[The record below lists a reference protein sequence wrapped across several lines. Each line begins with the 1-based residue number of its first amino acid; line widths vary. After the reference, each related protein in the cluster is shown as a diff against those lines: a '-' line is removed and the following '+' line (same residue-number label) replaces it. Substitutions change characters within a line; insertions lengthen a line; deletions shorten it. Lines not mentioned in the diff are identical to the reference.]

1 MSSKIVYFL
10 AALLA
15 ILCLLQQFES
25 TAAANTQLRRAFS
38 RDTLAARKQLQQ
50 NTHINRLNNNQYNN
64 QNNEDET
71 DDDND
76 DDAAVDG
83 GFAVDEDDTANSALR
98 NVNAENA
105 AQAHEQTEVEATE
118 GELANSGDGADD
130 GGRARR
136 RRRGRGR
143 GRRRRGRGR
152 GRRRGRRGGR
162 KVRKSRRG

>member
-25 TAAANTQLRRAFS
+25 SAAANAQLRRAFS
-38 RDTLAARKQLQQ
+38 RETLAARKQLQQ
-50 NTHINRLNNNQYNN
+50 NTHINRLNKNQYNN
-64 QNNEDET
+64 QDNEDDA
-71 DDDND
+71 DDDSD

-83 GFAVDEDDTANSALR
+83 GDDDNEDDTANSALR
-98 NVNAENA
+98 NVNAGNV

-118 GELANSGDGADD
+118 GEGADD

-152 GRRRGRRGGR
+152 GRRRGRKGGR
-162 KVRKSRRG
+162 KVRRSRRG